1 MIELIQIKEC
11 TLEKLAPKPKYQ
23 KLDNQKLSG
32 INYLEKEFGVK
43 ISRRNVTIIF
53 VTIMT
58 FLNDIWGR
66 GVHEQMTRVRE
77 Y

>member
-1 MIELIQIKEC
+1 MIELIQIKEY
-11 TLEKLAPKPKYQ
+11 TLGKLAQKPKYQ

-32 INYLEKEFGVK
+32 INYLENEFGVK

-53 VTIMT
+53 VTIMK

-66 GVHEQMTRVRE
+66 GVHEQMNRV
-77 Y
+77 